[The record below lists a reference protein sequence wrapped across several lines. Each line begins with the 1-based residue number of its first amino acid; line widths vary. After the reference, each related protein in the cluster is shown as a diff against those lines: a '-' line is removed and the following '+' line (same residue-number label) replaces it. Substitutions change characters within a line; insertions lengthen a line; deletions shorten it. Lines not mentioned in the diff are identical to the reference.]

1 MKDINH
7 LKYEKW
13 REPNFI
19 LFHIEALY
27 LGTQKVRLPLN
38 ICIRTP
44 IYYLNILKYENL
56 SNCICQ
62 KDTACNS
69 RTVESVVANISWGA
83 KDSIFCTNSFS
94 TLASIP
100 GNMLINIFIFQKP
113 HFAKNPSKNIFLLHL
128 TWLFCTVKCQ
138 MLQFKFFS
146 TRFESGA
153 VQYFCINI
161 GSTGNTPTM

>member
-69 RTVESVVANISWGA
+69 RTVESVVANISEGA
-83 KDSIFCTNSFS
+83 KDNIFCTNSIS
-94 TLASIP
+94 TLASIS
-100 GNMLINIFIFQKP
+100 NKYADQYFLQKNLILLKVHQRIFF
-113 HFAKNPSKNIFLLHL
+113 
-128 TWLFCTVKCQ
+128 FCTWTDYSALSNAKC
-138 MLQFKFFS
+138 S
-146 TRFESGA
+146 S
-153 VQYFCINI
+153 
-161 GSTGNTPTM
+161 

>member
-100 GNMLINIFIFQKP
+100 GNMLINIFFRKNLILLKIHQRIF
-113 HFAKNPSKNIFLLHL
+113 FFC
-128 TWLFCTVKCQ
+128 TWLDYSALSNAKCSS
-138 MLQFKFFS
+138 LSFFP